1 MSSTEIL
8 SSIEILLIACIFL
21 FVASRVLAPL
31 IYGAIARYGVNTGRV
46 VCPGCDT
53 TQPFWRKPTSVKQ
66 ALWGGYSCPNCHREL
81 DKWGREISA

>member
-8 SSIEILLIACIFL
+8 SGIEILLIACIFL
-21 FVASRVLAPL
+21 FVISRVLAPL
-31 IYGAIARYGVNTGRV
+31 IYRAIFRNNINTERV
-46 VCPGCDT
+46 VCPGCHT
-53 TQPFWRKPTSVKQ
+53 PQPFWRRPTSLKQ

>member
-8 SSIEILLIACIFL
+8 SSIEILLIVCIFL
-21 FVASRVLAPL
+21 FVISRVLTPL
-31 IYGAIARYGVNTGRV
+31 IYRAIIRNDVNTGRV
-46 VCPGCDT
+46 VCPGCRT
-53 TQPFWRKPTSVKQ
+53 PQPFWRKPTSLKQ